1 MKDELGRSQR
11 KALGLPSV
19 TTRALPLPATSHGED
34 PCDSSDEQVDK
45 DLKANQSGRSKL
57 VGL

>member
-1 MKDELGRSQR
+1 MKDELGCGQR

-34 PCDSSDEQVDK
+34 SCDSSDEQVNRE
-45 DLKANQSGRSKL
+45 LKANQFGRSKL